1 MEKASRTNVDHL
13 KELLRREEMKVQQKE
28 DRMRGNRLRQIALTP
43 AKSDPEGDTSESSS
57 SGVRAASG
65 VGSAAPQKEK
75 IYRSSQA
82 PSNWQDILEGG
93 NPKILPLM
101 QRTLLPTGHPP
112 CTRYSSADPALFCL
126 NQTTIKV
133 CKNNLKET
141 KATIDVK
148 VGNKVVT
155 IYRRFE
161 GHPEGAKAIK
171 QAKDHVFSELTDTHF
186 KDVLRQNTGL
196 LSLYFRENV
205 QNALKKDKQ
214 KHTQSNKSTPEQS
227 DTEDSNS
234 DKAHNLKTAEQQ
246 VDHEASAPAGT
257 ANVTEPNPA
266 PESQAGRG
274 KRKLKKTPKAL
285 AQQATCEEASDSQH
299 SAPDEAGPS
308 TSNKRRRKKDK
319 ALPKMTEAQ
328 REAATQAV
336 LDQAGQQSTEQRPK
350 RSKKRRA

>member
-1 MEKASRTNVDHL
+1 
-13 KELLRREEMKVQQKE
+13 
-28 DRMRGNRLRQIALTP
+28 MRGNRLRQIALTP

-101 QRTLLPTGHPP
+101 QR
-112 CTRYSSADPALFCL
+112 
-126 NQTTIKV
+126 
-133 CKNNLKET
+133 
-141 KATIDVK
+141 
-148 VGNKVVT
+148 
-155 IYRRFE
+155 
-161 GHPEGAKAIK
+161 
-171 QAKDHVFSELTDTHF
+171 
-186 KDVLRQNTGL
+186 
-196 LSLYFRENV
+196 NV

-234 DKAHNLKTAEQQ
+234 DKAHNLKTAEQ
-246 VDHEASAPAGT
+246 
-257 ANVTEPNPA
+257 
-266 PESQAGRG
+266 QAGRG

>member
-57 SGVRAASG
+57 SGYPGRG
-65 VGSAAPQKEK
+65 K
-75 IYRSSQA
+75 
-82 PSNWQDILEGG
+82 
-93 NPKILPLM
+93 PK
-101 QRTLLPTGHPP
+101 
-112 CTRYSSADPALFCL
+112 DPAPYAAVGPVSQFKIF
-126 NQTTIKV
+126 QTTIKV